1 MVSRKK
7 TVRKSVL
14 ANRGR
19 ALDLSRWITDQ
30 IIRRTTCGHR
40 ANDGVWSV
48 RQQTRD
54 QQNSCL
60 EEEKIS
66 AEKEHFVFLLGLV
79 PTRGQTIKQWNTS
92 DADSEATEIYDPQEY
107 IKRGVRKVESQPDD
121 TALLKKCMVALQ
133 RLNPLTIL
141 INSIPL
147 KKCTV
152 ALRRIDRTPPNRTS
166 SRPRRPKKLT
176 CCGLCTHDTLW
187 TCLHQ
192 FRIYRTTYSK
202 QTVVICV

>member
-7 TVRKSVL
+7 TVRKPVL
-14 ANRGR
+14 TNRGR

-40 ANDGVWSV
+40 AKDGVWSV

-107 IKRGVRKVESQPDD
+107 IKRGVRKVENQPDD
-121 TALLKKCMVALQ
+121 TARQEEPQDTGQEAPCILLKKCTVALQ
-133 RLNPLTIL
+133 RLNPVTIL

-176 CCGLCTHDTLW
+176 CCGLCTHDTL
-187 TCLHQ
+187 
-192 FRIYRTTYSK
+192 
-202 QTVVICV
+202 